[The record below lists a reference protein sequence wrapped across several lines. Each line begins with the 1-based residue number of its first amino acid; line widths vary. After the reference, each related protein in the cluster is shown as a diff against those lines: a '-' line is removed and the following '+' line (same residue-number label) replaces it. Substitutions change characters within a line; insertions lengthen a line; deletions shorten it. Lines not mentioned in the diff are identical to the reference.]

1 VVAQIAHVERKKY
14 DTKTKIRRGQTMLIG
29 LIGLST
35 ITQPAV
41 STIASTIQTVE
52 GYYPGS
58 IAYTNNNPGNL
69 IYVGQLG
76 AVKGPAMPGTPY
88 YYAQFSTYDAG
99 EAALANQI
107 QTYANQGLTIN
118 QMMAKYAPATDA
130 NGNPTGNNPT
140 AYANTI
146 AAALGVSPDTTISDA
161 LAGNATAGVPAV
173 DTSGVFDSVDTAF
186 SDLGGAI
193 SSGDFS
199 SVSGTD
205 WGVLLAG
212 VALVFVGGW
221 AIAR

>member
-1 VVAQIAHVERKKY
+1 
-14 DTKTKIRRGQTMLIG
+14 MLIG
-29 LIGLST
+29 LIGLSGFGQT
-35 ITQPAV
+35 SPAI

-58 IAYTNNNPGNL
+58 LAYSNNNPGNL
-69 IYVGQLG
+69 IYMGQSG
-76 AVKGPAMPGTPY
+76 ATQGPAMKGTPY
-88 YYAQFSTYDAG
+88 YYASFSTYDAG
-99 EAALANQI
+99 EQALVNQI

-130 NGNPTGNNPT
+130 NGNPTGNDPT

-146 AAALGVSPDTTISDA
+146 ASALGVSPDSTIADA

-186 SDLGGAI
+186 SDLGTAI

-199 SVSGTD
+199 GVTDTD
-205 WGVLLAG
+205 WGVLVGGL
-212 VALVFVGGW
+212 ALVLVGGW

>member
-1 VVAQIAHVERKKY
+1 
-14 DTKTKIRRGQTMLIG
+14 MLIG
-29 LIGLST
+29 LIGLSGFGQ
-35 ITQPAV
+35 TQPAV

-58 IAYTNNNPGNL
+58 LAYQNNNPGNL
-69 IYVGQLG
+69 IYVGQAG
-76 AVKGPAMPGTPY
+76 ATPG
-88 YYAQFSTYDAG
+88 AGGFAAFSSYDAG
-99 EAALANQI
+99 YQALLNQI
-107 QTYANQGLTIN
+107 QIYANQGLTIN
-118 QMMAKYAPATDA
+118 QMMAKYAPAGD
-130 NGNPTGNNPT
+130 GSNNPT

-146 AAALGVSPDTTISDA
+146 ASALGVSPDTTVADA